1 VTKDIKNNPLNIFDS
16 MKIILKYIYTG
27 LVLLLIFSYSTE
39 IKAQGIKT
47 NVPLILTGSPNIGV
61 EWSVGRQLT
70 VNADA
75 MWLPYLFK
83 KDEEVFRALIGSVDF
98 RYYLN
103 PKYYYTND
111 LWDGFY
117 VGPYA
122 MAGNFNIGLKEKK
135 AEKTSYRRKGWGLS
149 AGVTAGYKF
158 YLSSRFRIDANI
170 GVGYAHLQ
178 YDKYELGGEYADFKL
193 ESKKTKG
200 YIGPTKLSVSLV
212 YNIFR

>member
-1 VTKDIKNNPLNIFDS
+1 
-16 MKIILKYIYTG
+16 MKHYFKYIFTG
-27 LVLLLIFSYSTE
+27 TILLVMSFFYIPDV
-39 IKAQGIKT
+39 KAQALKT
-47 NVPLILTGSPNIGV
+47 NVPFTLTGNPNIGV
-61 EWSVGRQLT
+61 EWTVGRQLT
-70 VNADA
+70 INTDI
-75 MWLPYLFK
+75 MWMPYLFK
-83 KDEEVFRALIGSVDF
+83 KHEEVFRALVGSLEF

-122 MAGNFNIGLKEKK
+122 MAGNFNIGLKNKDE
-135 AEKTSYRRKGWGLS
+135 EKTSYRREGWGIS

-158 YLSSRFRIDANI
+158 YLSSRFRIDINM

-178 YDKYELGGEYADFKL
+178 YDKYQLGGEFVDFP
-193 ESKKTKG
+193 EEIKKTKS
-200 YIGPTKLSVSLV
+200 YVGPTKIGVSLV